1 MNEPLKSVHFTCR
14 VEELGKD
21 YGTVQAVRDISFE
34 LVPGEVFGLLGPN
47 GSGKTTTLHIL
58 TGLLEASRGGVEV
71 NGVPIGHKESRQW
84 IGFAPDDLP
93 LPLSLTGTEYLDLHH
108 RLRKRDDRD
117 VAARLADVLGLTT
130 ALERSII
137 GYSHGTKRKLQLIAA
152 VMHSPELLVLDEPFR
167 GLDPEA
173 AAVLRDLL
181 AMFAGAGGSVLIA
194 THDMLRAERD
204 CDRVMILHN
213 GQQAALGSPSGL
225 REAYGGLASL
235 EAVFLQATKLDE
247 FQAERREQLQA
258 ALRVGRLEEGPQ

>member
-1 MNEPLKSVHFTCR
+1 MNEPLRSLHFTCR

-21 YGTVQAVRDISFE
+21 YGTVQAVRGISFE

-47 GSGKTTTLHIL
+47 GSGKSTTLHIL
-58 TGLLEASRGGVEV
+58 TGLLEASRGSVEV
-71 NGVPIGHKESRQW
+71 CGVAIEDKRSRQW

-93 LPLSLTGTEYLDLHH
+93 LPLSLTGNEYLDLHH

-117 VAARLADVLGLTT
+117 VAAQLAEVLGLTP
-130 ALERSII
+130 ALGRSIS
-137 GYSHGTKRKLQLIAA
+137 GYSHGMKRKLQLIAA
-152 VMHSPELLVLDEPFR
+152 VMHSPELLILDEPFR

-181 AMFAGAGGSVLIA
+181 GMFAGAGGSVLIA
-194 THDMLRAERD
+194 THDMLRAELD

-213 GQQAALGSPSGL
+213 GEQAALGSPSGL
-225 REAYGGLASL
+225 REAYGGLGSL

-247 FQAERREQLQA
+247 FQAQRREQLQA
-258 ALRVGRLEEGPQ
+258 ALSVDRLGEEPQ